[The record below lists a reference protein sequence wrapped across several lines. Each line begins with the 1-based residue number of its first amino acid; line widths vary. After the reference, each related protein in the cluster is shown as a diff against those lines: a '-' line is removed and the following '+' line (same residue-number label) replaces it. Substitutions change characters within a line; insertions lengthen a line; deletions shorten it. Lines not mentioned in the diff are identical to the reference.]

1 MLKRIVISE
10 IGAGCFDKAIDP
22 ISTEFS
28 GHAIVHRPTKRQFS
42 KTNAAQGLLC
52 VTSLTTALTGTSL
65 IASFLSAILAH
76 GFGVR

>member
-1 MLKRIVISE
+1 MRTLLLKRIVISE
-10 IGAGCFDKAIDP
+10 IGAGCFKAIDP

-52 VTSLTTALTGTSL
+52 V
-65 IASFLSAILAH
+65 
-76 GFGVR
+76 RR